1 MKFQANTVA
10 ANFTYN
16 GIPVSISMIVN
27 CLTHITQKTPGL
39 YFLKSKFYTFF
50 RYLNQFLFLRAYFPN
65 AEHPGRIGKISVQ
78 NGRTV
83 YIDNIPLF

>member
-16 GIPVSISMIVN
+16 GIPISISMIVN

-50 RYLNQFLFLRAYFPN
+50 RYLNQFLFSGLTSPM
-65 AEHPGRIGKISVQ
+65 Q
-78 NGRTV
+78 NIREESE
-83 YIDNIPLF
+83 NIRSEW